1 MASFNNCTFSGNV
14 GQDPEIRYFESGTMV
29 AEFSLAVSGRRRDSE
44 TLWLR
49 VKVWGKQ
56 AQAIGDY
63 VKKGS
68 QIIVNGEFQQ
78 ESWEKDGQKMSK
90 PVLNCQNF
98 TLLGGK
104 RAEASGNATRRAP
117 KPAQR
122 PPEPEEDDEIPF

>member
-29 AEFSLAVSGRRRDSE
+29 AEFSLAVSSRRKEVE

-78 ESWEKDGQKMSK
+78 ETWQKNGQKMSK
-90 PVLNCQNF
+90 LVLNCQNF

-104 RAEASGNATRRAP
+104 RTEANGNTTKRAP

-122 PPEPEEDDEIPF
+122 TPEPEEDDEVPF

>member
-14 GQDPEIRYFESGTMV
+14 GQDPEIRYFESGKMV
-29 AEFSLAVSGRRRDSE
+29 AEFSLAVSGKGRDAE
-44 TLWLR
+44 TTWLR
-49 VKVWGKQ
+49 VKAWGKQ
-56 AQAIGDY
+56 AQIIGDY

-78 ESWEKDGQKMSK
+78 ESWEKDGQKKSK
-90 PVLNCQNF
+90 LVLNCQNF

-104 RAEASGNATRRAP
+104 RAEVGGSATRQAS

-122 PPEPEEDDEIPF
+122 PPEPEEDDDIPF